1 MNHNNIKCHWSNKL
15 FHDLRLVQA
24 LTRAHKAASIPMQQ
38 QLNDQECQNKNM
50 PIPS

>member
-1 MNHNNIKCHWSNKL
+1 MNHNNIKCHFCNKL
-15 FHDLRLVQA
+15 FHDLRLVPA

-38 QLNDQECQNKNM
+38 QLNDQECQNKIM